1 MCAPENSSA
10 EVVQASRR
18 RRRWPRLLLLV
29 GVLTVVA
36 AGSYLAGGGR
46 AGRWLVEREQRL
58 ERLCD
63 EHMLAVCAVA
73 VVLYV
78 VVTAFSIPVA
88 TVLSLAMGRLLGFWP
103 AVLVVSFGSTL
114 GATAAMLLGRTLFRE
129 SVVNRLGP
137 RGETLL
143 KAFEHNGAFFLFTLR
158 MMPQVPFVLVNLV
171 MSVST
176 IRARTFFWVSQLGM
190 LPATCLY
197 VFTGS
202 QLPSLVA
209 ITQAEVGV
217 ILTWPLILGLV
228 MLGCFPLLVKLCWPK
243 GTAQWDE
250 SGASEGESEGEA
262 GS

>member
-1 MCAPENSSA
+1 MRHRERNVFS
-10 EVVQASRR
+10 
-18 RRRWPRLLLLV
+18 
-29 GVLTVVA
+29 A
-36 AGSYLAGGGR
+36 AGDGIDRECQGIETSGLGSFVKGAGQLAANLGIPPQMGST
-46 AGRWLVEREQRL
+46 L
-58 ERLCD
+58 
-63 EHMLAVCAVA
+63 VA
-73 VVLYV
+73 V
-78 VVTAFSIPVA
+78 I
-88 TVLSLAMGRLLGFWP
+88 
-103 AVLVVSFGSTL
+103 VVSFGSTL

-209 ITQAEVGV
+209 ITQGEVGV

-250 SGASEGESEGEA
+250 SGESEGESEGEA